1 MCVVRDNQEK
11 TLGEKSYGAG
21 NLFGKLAGNSYTPIP
36 NSDGGRF
43 FGVLGPVSA
52 AAEAAKASAALAQS
66 KSAAP
71 ASVAGTAPL
80 QTTDLSY
87 SSGINRKPIY
97 SSTISQGKQ
106 SAKFGD

>member
-43 FGVLGPVSA
+43 FGVFGPGA
-52 AAEAAKASAALAQS
+52 AAADAAKALAQS

-87 SSGINRKPIY
+87 SSGITRKPIY